1 MKKGKSGDWIAV
13 LKMLGILVS
22 LIMKAIKQYKKKSEK
37 SQD

>member
-1 MKKGKSGDWIAV
+1 MKNGKRGDWIAV
-13 LKMLGILVS
+13 VKLLGILVS